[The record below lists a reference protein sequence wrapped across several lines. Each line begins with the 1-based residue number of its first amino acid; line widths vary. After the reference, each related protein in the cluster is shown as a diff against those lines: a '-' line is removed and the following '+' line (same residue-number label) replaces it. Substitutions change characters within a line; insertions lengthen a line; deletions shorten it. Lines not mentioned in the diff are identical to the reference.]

1 MSTDII
7 QLLGDKMDKKKISR
21 VCHCL
26 LNNEIQYKEL
36 YHIAIGND
44 LRRAGLAL
52 WVMSD
57 ACVID
62 KSYSSQYVIE
72 LIALFNENKSPTI
85 NRNIVKI
92 WQEIDFKYLEDELK
106 FPIIDTCIQC
116 LKKPDEAIAV
126 KAYAITTLKN
136 SIKYTP
142 EIIEEVSI
150 EIEKL
155 IPKATPAYKCR
166 INDYFKLVNKISKI
180 NLKK

>member
-1 MSTDII
+1 MTLNLIE
-7 QLLGDKMDKKKISR
+7 LLGDKMEKKNISKL
-21 VCHCL
+21 CQNL
-26 LNNEIQYKEL
+26 LNNEIQYIDL
-36 YHIAIGND
+36 LNIAKGHD
-44 LRRAGLAL
+44 LRKAGLAL

-62 KSYSSQYVIE
+62 HRFSSQYVIE
-72 LIALFNENKSPTI
+72 LMELFQLNKSPTI

-92 WQEIDFKYLEDELK
+92 WQEIDFKNLEDELK
-106 FPIIDTCIQC
+106 FSIIDTCIQC

-166 INDYFKLVNKISKI
+166 INDYFKTVNKIRK
-180 NLKK
+180 

>member
-1 MSTDII
+1 MSTHII
-7 QLLGDKMDKKKISR
+7 QLLGDKMDKKTISR
-21 VCHCL
+21 VCHSL

-44 LRRAGLAL
+44 LRKAGLAL

-62 KSYSSQYVIE
+62 KRYSSQYVIE

-92 WQEIDFKYLEDELK
+92 WQEIEFETLNEELK
-106 FPIIDTCIQC
+106 FAIIDTCLNCI
-116 LKKPDEAIAV
+116 KKPEEAIAV

-136 SIKYTP
+136 SIKSTP

-180 NLKK
+180 NLKR

>member
-1 MSTDII
+1 MSLKVI
-7 QLLGDKMDKKKISR
+7 QLLGDKMDKKNITR
-21 VCHCL
+21 VCQSL
-26 LNNEIQYKEL
+26 LNNEIQYL
-36 YHIAIGND
+36 DLFNVAMGND
-44 LRRAGLAL
+44 LRKAGLAL

-62 KSYSSQYVIE
+62 NNYSSQYVIE
-72 LIALFNENKSPTI
+72 LIKLFNENKSPTI

-92 WQEIDFKYLEDELK
+92 WQEIDFKFLNEELK

-126 KAYAITTLKN
+126 KAYAISTLKN

-166 INDYFKLVNKISKI
+166 INDYFKTVNKISKI
-180 NLKK
+180 NLKG